1 MAAVSKRRRHLF
13 GDADHFDV
21 RDFRL
26 SNRWRNDKRVGD
38 AVMAK
43 MLAGIEP
50 ERFEA
55 LAEGTAAWV
64 QSRSAR

>member
-1 MAAVSKRRRHLF
+1 MSKRRRHLF

-43 MLAGIEP
+43 MLAGIDLG
-50 ERFEA
+50 RFEA
-55 LAEGTAAWV
+55 LAEGTASWV
-64 QSRSAR
+64 SKR